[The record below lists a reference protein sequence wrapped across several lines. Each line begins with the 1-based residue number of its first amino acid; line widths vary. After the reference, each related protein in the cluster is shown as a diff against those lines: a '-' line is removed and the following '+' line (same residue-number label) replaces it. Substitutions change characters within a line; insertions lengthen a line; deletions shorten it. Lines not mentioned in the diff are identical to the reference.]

1 NTTVDS
7 FMVKGYDYGGLRLY
21 GFFGNN
27 SFLGHVALDKE
38 AVAFDLDT
46 KIDFNNLADV
56 VAYGRVHRADLQEM
70 KLINQNVKIRG
81 DIDIDMNVSPIDSL
95 NGYARFNDVVVTR
108 GDTVDY
114 KLNVTTMDV
123 RSWGDNFKD
132 WKLKSDIL
140 SVVIDGQF

>member
-1 NTTVDS
+1 D
-7 FMVKGYDYGGLRLY
+7 GLRDRNVT
-21 GFFGNN
+21 G
-27 SFLGHVALDKE
+27 VKTCALP
-38 AVAFDLDT
+38 
-46 KIDFNNLADV
+46 I
-56 VAYGRVHRADLQEM
+56 YLQEM

-123 RSWGDNFKD
+123 RSWGDNFKN

-140 SVVIDGQF
+140 SVVIDGQFN